1 MTRVGVDARV
11 GSGVEVSSALQ
22 RLAMI
27 GAVET
32 ETEEQRLR
40 RSTLVLA
47 TLLVCALTPF
57 WVVTYVALGL
67 PVPASIPLGYLVVSI
82 VLLVWFAR
90 SKRYGPF
97 RTIQLSLML
106 LLPFALQW
114 SLGGFVASSGV
125 SLWAL
130 SSAMGALMFT
140 GTRTAVPWFVAYLAL
155 LGVSVAL
162 EPVLEPAEIPDPVR
176 VAFFAGNLAGPS
188 LVAYLL
194 LQYFVRERDREH
206 ARSER
211 LLLNVLPSPIAG
223 RLKQHEGVIADRF
236 PEATVLFADI
246 ANFTPLAAALSP
258 EDVVKLLDDVF
269 TTFDELVEN
278 AGLEKIK
285 TIGDAYMV
293 AGGIPNPRED
303 HCEAIAD
310 IALAMLRA
318 CDERQTD
325 ATRLRLRVGIAT
337 GPVVAGVIG
346 RRKFI
351 YDLWGDTVNTAS
363 RMESQGLPGS
373 IQVTAQVHD
382 RLCDGYRFEPRGS
395 INVKGKG
402 PTPTWLLL
410 GRLPTGVGDQRAN
423 PAHRTHT

>member
-1 MTRVGVDARV
+1 M
-11 GSGVEVSSALQ
+11 EVSSRLQ
-22 RLAMI
+22 RLATI
-27 GAVET
+27 GAVED
-32 ETEEQRLR
+32 ETEEQRLH
-40 RSTLVLA
+40 RSSLVLS
-47 TLLVCALTPF
+47 TFLVCALTPF
-57 WVVTYVALGL
+57 WVVTYVVLGL
-67 PVPASIPLGYLVVSI
+67 PIPASIPLAYLVVTI
-82 VLLVWFAR
+82 ALLVWFAR
-90 SKRYGPF
+90 TKRVGPF

-130 SSAMGALMFT
+130 SAAMGALMFT
-140 GTRTAVPWFVAYLAL
+140 GTRQAVPWFVAYIAL

-162 EPVLEPAEIPDPVR
+162 EPVLEPVEIPDPVA
-176 VAFFAGNLAGPS
+176 VVFFAGNLAGPS
-188 LVAYLL
+188 LVAYLV

-211 LLLNVLPSPIAG
+211 LLLNVLPAPIAD
-223 RLKQHEGVIADRF
+223 RLKHDEGVIADRF

-246 ANFTPLAAALSP
+246 VNFTPLAAALAP
-258 EDVVKLLDDVF
+258 EDLVRLLDDVF
-269 TTFDELVEN
+269 TTFDELVEQ

-293 AGGIPNPRED
+293 AGGIPNPRAD
-303 HCEAIAD
+303 HCEAVAD

-318 CDERQTD
+318 CDEWQAGTKG
-325 ATRLRLRVGIAT
+325 LRLRVGIAT

-351 YDLWGDTVNTAS
+351 YDLWGDTVNIAS

-373 IQVTAQVHD
+373 IQVTAQVRD
-382 RLCDGYRFEPRGS
+382 RLRDRYRFEPRAT
-395 INVKGKG
+395 IDVKGKG

-410 GRLPTGVGDQRAN
+410 SRLPTGIDEQNAR
-423 PAHRTHT
+423 PADHAQT